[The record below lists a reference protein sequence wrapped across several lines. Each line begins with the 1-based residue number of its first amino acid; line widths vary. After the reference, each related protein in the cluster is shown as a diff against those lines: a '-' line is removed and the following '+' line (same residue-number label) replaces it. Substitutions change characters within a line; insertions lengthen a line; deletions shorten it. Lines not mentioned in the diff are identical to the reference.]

1 MSFPSS
7 FLDEIRSRV
16 VLRELIGR
24 HVKLIRKG
32 HEYSGLCP
40 FHNEKTPSFTVSEE
54 KGFFH
59 CFGCGAHGD
68 AIGYVMRFEN
78 LTFPEAVKRLAQE
91 IGISVPNVSPE
102 ELKSEKIR
110 SSLYDV
116 MEKACHFFE
125 KSLKSPQGANA
136 LKYLRGRGLDDDDI
150 SRFRLGYAP
159 ESRNILK
166 QALISASV
174 SESLLIDSGLLIKL
188 ENRGMSYERFRNRVI
203 FPISDQGSRIIG
215 FGGRA
220 LGDVQPKYLNSP
232 DTALFQKGSILY
244 NIKTGRSASVAAGR
258 VIVVEGYMDVIALA
272 RAGIKEAV
280 ATLGTALSERQLA
293 LLWKI
298 EPEPVLCFDGDNAGV
313 LAAYRAA
320 ERALPLLQPGKSL
333 RFIFLPS
340 GEDPDTLLKSA
351 GRDAMEEIL
360 GNASTLSQ
368 VIWNMEAAQQT
379 LDTPERLAG
388 FEHRL
393 EKHARSIVD
402 KKVQYQYRISFRAKL
417 SQMTSKMF
425 SQKSLRGANSNQQS
439 GATNFTHKARN
450 PPETLAKRREEAVL
464 ATVIRQPALLDG
476 YAEAIGKLE
485 FSDPELNRVRQE
497 ILTFYASSPDLDRKM
512 LMEHLRLCGFN
523 STTGVILFADTL
535 IKPGQSEIQM
545 VDGTVMTEMAQL
557 TVMLSELIQGARL
570 EEAQRRYE
578 ADPNDENLARLLE
591 CKKVTMDSYRGNI

>member
-116 MEKACHFFE
+116 MEKACYFFE

>member
-523 STTGVILFADTL
+523 SKTGVILFADTL
-535 IKPGQSEIQM
+535 IKRGQSEIQM

-557 TVMLSELIQGARL
+557 RVMLSELIQGARL

>member
-116 MEKACHFFE
+116 MEKACYFFE

-497 ILTFYASSPDLDRKM
+497 ILTFYASSPDLDRNM